1 MGVLVP
7 TLIEVEGTG
16 VTLEPG
22 VTAAENRKMKVW
34 TLFMERL
41 HEETNLILQ
50 KNSAADINI
59 QNLLHF
65 LLF

>member
-7 TLIEVEGTG
+7 TLIEVDGTG

-34 TLFMERL
+34 IDCMKKLT
-41 HEETNLILQ
+41 
-50 KNSAADINI
+50 
-59 QNLLHF
+59 
-65 LLF
+65 